1 MARLTQILT
10 HKFTPEE
17 IRQGSEEVA
26 QKSGEDWVTVDSIN
40 QYNAAH
46 VPEQLNTFKK
56 IVRFFVLHP
65 RLWHTICTLTLP
77 ILFLP
82 LVLNPMLTDTGIVS
96 AILGAFIGFVIGSF
110 IYPALPSSC
119 KICGAIKKC
128 EQIYTYCLHA
138 EEHTEKRWSNHVQYK
153 YLVRKECVFCIYECK
168 KCKSRKI
175 EILIVEKEK
184 QL

>member
-40 QYNAAH
+40 QYNASH

-56 IVRFFVLHP
+56 FVRFFVLHP
-65 RLWHTICTLTLP
+65 RLGHIICTLTLP

-82 LVLNPMLTDTGIVS
+82 LALNPMFAEVVMVGGIM
-96 AILGAFIGFVIGSF
+96 GAFIGFVVGSF

-153 YLVRKECVFCIYECK
+153 YLVRKECVFCFITIF
-168 KCKSRKI
+168 RKR
-175 EILIVEKEK
+175 
-184 QL
+184 